1 MNKIERI
8 KLLKAMEFICRNLN
22 DEEIFY
28 WTWLQLGVA
37 DGDIKY
43 GDLSIQSDD
52 LEELEYYLDNETFAD
67 MIDTFLCCMAE
78 SRQSGGLYCDGVCA
92 GEREENDDR

>member
-1 MNKIERI
+1 MNAVERI

-28 WTWLQLGVA
+28 AWLQMGIA
-37 DGDIKY
+37 DGDIRY

-52 LEELEYYLDNETFAD
+52 MEELEYYLDDDEFAD
-67 MIDTFLCCMAE
+67 MIDTFLWCMTAA
-78 SRQSGGLYCDGVCA
+78 RKSGGLYCDNVCA
-92 GEREENDDR
+92 GERETG